1 MLLACKYEEVSVS
14 VVGDLILISDKVY
27 TRKEVLEMAFK
38 EAQKVLKTKL
48 LIWSGKSEKH
58 TKIPSFHDLEQN
70 PDAKFL
76 HICVN
81 ENIHGVEYKDYP
93 SPKNGIL
100 VADMSSNF
108 YSKPVDVSKFGFIY
122 ARAQKNVGP
131 SGVTIVIIKKDLIGN
146 DGIYMYCLVF
156 EDLLD
161 QGGCPVKKSVRSL
174 MNVPFT
180 LEKSG
185 LEAEFI
191 KEAAK
196 ENMVE
201 LRQHKSVEGMHA
213 SIYNAMQLAAV
224 EKLVAFM
231 KDFQA
236 SYDLVIAKLVIWK
249 SSFQVLMFNSIK
261 KDPVLHSSI
270 LVFEDH
276 SRFHDLADRMIE
288 EKDKEISKLLDGNKD
303 LHQSLESKPPDAQN
317 LSTSAAEK

>member
-1 MLLACKYEEVSVS
+1 MEVHYRAEKGRLDSRPTYSTYDSKMLMQCSPYNGNYGYIISL
-14 VVGDLILISDKVY
+14 VVPIERKDKSTDFYPSNQYVN
-27 TRKEVLEMAFK
+27 KEGGSGNGI
-38 EAQKVLKTKL
+38 QGGTKSTQNQASYL
-48 LIWSGKSEKH
+48 VWESEKH

-76 HICVN
+76 HICAN

-122 ARAQKNVGP
+122 AGAQKNVGP
-131 SGVTIVIIKKDLIGN
+131 SGVTVVIIKKDLIGN
-146 DGIYMYCLVF
+146 DGIYM
-156 EDLLD
+156 
-161 QGGCPVKKSVRSL
+161 CPVEKSVRSS

-180 LEKSG
+180 LQNSG

-191 KEAAK
+191 KGAAK

-201 LRQHKSVEGMHA
+201 LRQHKSIGGMRA
-213 SIYNAMQLAAV
+213 SIYNAMPLAAV

-236 SYDLVIAKLVIWK
+236 
-249 SSFQVLMFNSIK
+249 
-261 KDPVLHSSI
+261 
-270 LVFEDH
+270 
-276 SRFHDLADRMIE
+276 RFHDLADRVIE

-303 LHQSLESKPPDAQN
+303 LHQSLKSKPPVDHNGNHYTAMQKQDARN
-317 LSTSAAEK
+317 LSTSVVEQ